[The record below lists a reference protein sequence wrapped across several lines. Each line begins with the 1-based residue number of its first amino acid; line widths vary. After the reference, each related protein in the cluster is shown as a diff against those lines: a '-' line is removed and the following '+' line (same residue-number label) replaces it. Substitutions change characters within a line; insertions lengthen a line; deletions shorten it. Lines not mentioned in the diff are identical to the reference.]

1 MASKTTHR
9 RRPERLASIPIGMM
23 TPNSE
28 AAIWTRLIQP
38 ERDDLS
44 AEAAR
49 SILRIEFTEQ
59 DKSRMHELALKA
71 QGGSLTESEQ
81 AEIDNYCRVGR
92 LLDLMHSKARRSL
105 KHSSPAT

>member
-1 MASKTTHR
+1 MASKTAHTHR
-9 RRPERLASIPIGMM
+9 PEHPASIHVGIM

-44 AEAAR
+44 ADAAR

-59 DKSRMHELALKA
+59 DKQRMHELALKN
-71 QGGSLTESEQ
+71 QEGSLTESEQ
-81 AEIDNYCRVGR
+81 AEIDNYCHVGR
-92 LLDLMHSKARRSL
+92 LLDLMHSKA
-105 KHSSPAT
+105 